1 MTATPTPSVP
11 TPLDLTRAP
20 ASRDSLEAVPLA
32 LITTSVSAKERATTA
47 TFMPPAPILQ
57 DRSLVLAILDSMELE
72 SLALVTFFLCC
83 FLRSCSS

>member
-32 LITTSVSAKERATTA
+32 LTTTNVLAKERATTA
-47 TFMPPAPILQ
+47 TFMP
-57 DRSLVLAILDSMELE
+57 RVLTPLGPSIARAIPDSTALEL
-72 SLALVTFFLCC
+72 LALVFLCFPSFFC
-83 FLRSCSS
+83 LCLC